1 MHYVG
6 VDLAW
11 GPNGTTGLAVLD
23 TRGHLLAVDRAKTD
37 GEILAWL
44 GRWTRGAC
52 VAGFDAPIVV
62 TNATGSRPCEK
73 LTGRYFGR
81 YHASCYPANTSIPV
95 FRDGGRAR
103 RLTGQLELAIGPGR
117 GDRQALEVYPHVAIV
132 MLAGLPSVL
141 RYKNKPGRSLELLR
155 AETVRLAGLLEGL
168 AGDPVPLHVH
178 SSPDWAAL
186 RATVA
191 GATTKAA
198 LHGCEDPLDAIVCAY
213 IAMLADLAPDRVRTL
228 GRPAEG
234 SITVP
239 VTPAV
244 AALID
249 ADQAAAA
256 VLS

>member
-1 MHYVG
+1 VHYVG

-23 TRGHLLAVDRAKTD
+23 AGGRLLAADRAKTD

-44 GRWTRGAC
+44 APWAQGPCR
-52 VAGFDAPIVV
+52 VGFDAPIVV
-62 TNATGSRPCEK
+62 RNVTGSRACEK

-95 FRDGGRAR
+95 FRDGGRAL
-103 RLTGQLELAIGPGR
+103 RLITPLGLEIGPGA
-117 GDRQALEVYPHVAIV
+117 GVRQALEVYPHVAIV
-132 MLAGLPSVL
+132 MLAGLPSD
-141 RYKNKPGRSLELLR
+141 LLR
-155 AETVRLAGLLEGL
+155 AEMVQLADFLEGL

-191 GATTKAA
+191 GAATKAA
-198 LHGCEDPLDAIVCAY
+198 LHRAEDPLDAIVCAY
-213 IAMLADLAPDRVRTL
+213 IAALTDLAPDRVRTL
-228 GRPAEG
+228 GHPAEG

-244 AALID
+244 AARID
-249 ADQAAAA
+249 TDRTAAS
-256 VLS
+256 VPG